1 MRPWRPTLVVL
12 LLCLAA
18 QGVGAAGVKLA
29 VTGASDGFRERFSVA
44 LDEELGQLSGD
55 DISWVEPRKAD
66 LTLALG
72 DNAFRDALTLRRPV
86 LGLFVS
92 RDVALEAF
100 TAGCGCSAF
109 FSETDPIRQLRL
121 ARLLFPGAYRIGVL
135 TSPGSAWV
143 SGLLGPYAE
152 SREITL
158 VHSEV
163 VDSNALAR
171 ELPRLLSQVDVLLA
185 VNDPQLYT
193 AGTARLVLLTSY
205 RQNKPVIG
213 PDELFVQAGSVATTF
228 TSGEDMVLQAARAVA
243 DYNNRGRLPPPD
255 FATAFS
261 VQVNQHVARSYGVPV
276 LDEQTLWQQLEAG
289 E

>member
-1 MRPWRPTLVVL
+1 MRAWWPARVVL

-18 QGVGAAGVKLA
+18 QGAGASGVKLA
-29 VTGASDGFRERFSVA
+29 ITGASDGFRERFSVA
-44 LDEELGQLSGD
+44 LNEELARLSGD
-55 DISWVEPRKAD
+55 NISWVEPRKAD

-72 DNAFRDALTLRRPV
+72 DTAFREALVLRRPV

-121 ARLLFPGAYRIGVL
+121 VRLLFPGAYRIGVL

-143 SGLLGPYAE
+143 DGLLGPYAE
-152 SREITL
+152 SREITV
-158 VHSEV
+158 VHKEV
-163 VDSNALAR
+163 ADSNALAR

-193 AGTARLVLLTSY
+193 AGTARLILLTSY

-228 TSGEDMVLQAARAVA
+228 TSGDDMVRQAARAVA
-243 DYNNRGRLPPPD
+243 DYGTRRRLPPPD
-255 FATAFS
+255 FATVFS
-261 VQVNQHVARSYGVPV
+261 VQVNQHVARSYAVPV
-276 LDEQTLWQQLEAG
+276 LNEQALRQQLEAG

>member
-1 MRPWRPTLVVL
+1 MRAWRPVLIAL

-18 QGVGAAGVKLA
+18 QGVGAAGLKLA
-29 VTGASDGFRERFSVA
+29 ITGASDGFRERFSLA
-44 LDEELGQLSGD
+44 LNEALTRDNV
-55 DISWVEPRKAD
+55 SWVEPRKAD

-72 DNAFRDALTLRRPV
+72 DAAFREALALRRPV

-143 SGLLGPYAE
+143 GGLLGPYAE

-158 VHSEV
+158 IHSEV
-163 VDSNALAR
+163 ADSNALAR

-193 AGTARLVLLTSY
+193 AGTARLILLTSY

-228 TSGEDMVLQAARAVA
+228 TSGEDMVQQAARAVE
-243 DYNNRGRLPPPD
+243 DYGNRGRLPPPD

-261 VQVNQHVARSYGVPV
+261 VQVNQHVARSYAVP
-276 LDEQTLWQQLEAG
+276 LLNEQALRQQLEAG